1 MLNTPS
7 LPPPHKN
14 KNKKKNPPCPDQ
26 RQPLLS
32 EEVFSPQLVTHTK
45 EKVIQFTIY
54 SFIFLKLLVN
64 CVAPSKK

>member
-7 LPPPHKN
+7 LPPHKKKKN
-14 KNKKKNPPCPDQ
+14 KIKIKIKNPPCPDQ

-32 EEVFSPQLVTHTK
+32 EEVFSPQLVTHAK

-54 SFIFLKLLVN
+54 SFIFLN
-64 CVAPSKK
+64 FW